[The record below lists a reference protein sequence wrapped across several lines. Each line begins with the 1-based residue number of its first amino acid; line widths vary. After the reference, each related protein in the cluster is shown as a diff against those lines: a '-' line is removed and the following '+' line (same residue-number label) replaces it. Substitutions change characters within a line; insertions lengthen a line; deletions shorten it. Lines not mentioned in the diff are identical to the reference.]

1 MKRKILL
8 AALPLI
14 LSSQGISQTFLFSHN
29 TGLRWSDENN
39 DYLQGLILITT
50 NHLGLALNRG
60 GKTGQ
65 NQAFYLFDLRKK
77 RVVLSVT
84 DANRGYYWAVPSKS
98 GSFVLQSTSVTPS
111 PTVEDPNQVT
121 YGDFHMAVYRF
132 NAGRQT
138 WSRTL
143 QESYGQSMNRSFE
156 GSWPHTDGY
165 YVKAVK
171 SAGRVQ
177 LQFFKF

>member
-1 MKRKILL
+1 MKLVPTVAVSLLL
-8 AALPLI
+8 ANLGTA
-14 LSSQGISQTFLFSHN
+14 QTFLFSHN

-39 DYLQGLILITT
+39 SYLQGLILITT

-65 NQAFYLFDLRKK
+65 NQAFYLFDLRRKK
-77 RVVLSVT
+77 VVLSVT
-84 DANRGYYWAVPSKS
+84 DANRGYYWAVPSRS
-98 GSFVLQSTSVTPS
+98 GSFVLQSQSVTPN
-111 PTVEDPNQVT
+111 PTDENPNQVA
-121 YGDFHMAVYRF
+121 YGDSHMAVYRF

-143 QESYGQSMNRSFE
+143 QESYGDSMNRSFE
-156 GSWPHTDGY
+156 GSWPYTDGY
-165 YVKAVK
+165 YVKAVQ
-171 SAGRVQ
+171 SAGRVL